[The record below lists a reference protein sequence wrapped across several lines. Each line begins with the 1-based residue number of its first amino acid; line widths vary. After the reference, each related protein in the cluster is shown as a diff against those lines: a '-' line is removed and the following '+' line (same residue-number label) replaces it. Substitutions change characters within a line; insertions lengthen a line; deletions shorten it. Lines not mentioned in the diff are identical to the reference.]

1 MDVFDLYA
9 KISLD
14 TSGYEKNLNNA
25 KKSATDYRRDVAK
38 LAHEFKKSG
47 MTMSDAMKKAHQEI
61 DKSAYDM
68 SKKVTNSIED
78 VEDSTQKT
86 TKNSKNL
93 WKRFF
98 STVESD
104 GTKAIKSISAS
115 TVAMGT
121 MIAHGIERA
130 ASAVIN
136 LGKSA
141 IEASSDIAAENAQFT
156 ATFGELEAAA
166 NGAFASIEA
175 DTGVLS
181 TRLRNVGT
189 KAFSQFKG
197 AGLDAAS
204 ALGQM
209 DEYTRLAADAAAYY
223 DISFEAADERLRSFL
238 RGNTEAG
245 DAIGLFT
252 SETQR
257 NNKAL
262 EVYGAKWLDL
272 TEAQRQMLMLDVADE
287 IYRQSGVIGQAS
299 READGWANVTG
310 NLKEA
315 WRQLLGVVGTPFMD
329 GLTPVLQKL
338 TEFFSDETV
347 QMRIGML
354 AENIGNLAGKA
365 FDGVTSLL
373 DSLLALS
380 NGEADSPML
389 DAISNLFDSIG
400 EIASSTAE
408 NLAGLIK
415 ALTGGE
421 EGAPDFVGNL
431 TTFIDDM
438 AAFLSNNADAISTVI
453 TAVTGLMLISN
464 PFGAFIAAL
473 GLIITNW
480 EDIRQNTMD
489 AKTAIENF
497 FGLDAPEGFLGGV
510 ISVISGIIGLIETAI
525 SKLASFLGM
534 TGEGEA
540 KIWGQGAGLAPV
552 ILQSPSGY
560 QHISQQ
566 IGASGS
572 TGYLATGLNYV
583 PYDNFAA
590 TLHAG
595 EAVLN
600 RADATAWRAGM
611 GSAIDYAALGEVVG
625 QAVRAALDGVGVQ
638 IDGKRAGEL
647 LAEPVSRSIAQSA
660 WKRRYA

>member
-14 TSGYEKNLNNA
+14 TSGYTKNLNE
-25 KKSATDYRRDVAK
+25 SRS
-38 LAHEFKKSG
+38 LFS
-47 MTMSDAMKKAHQEI
+47 KAAQ
-61 DKSAYDM
+61 
-68 SKKVTNSIED
+68 
-78 VEDSTQKT
+78 
-86 TKNSKNL
+86 
-93 WKRFF
+93 
-98 STVESD
+98 
-104 GTKAIKSISAS
+104 SISAG
-115 TVAMGT
+115 TVAMGSL
-121 MIAHGIERA
+121 IASGIEKA
-130 ASAVIN
+130 AGAVIE

-141 IEASSDIAAENAQFT
+141 IQASADIAAENAQFT

-347 QMRIGML
+347 QMRVGML
-354 AENIGNLAGKA
+354 AANIGNLAGDA

-389 DAISNLFDSIG
+389 DAISNLFGSIG

-431 TTFIDDM
+431 TTFIDDI

-473 GLIITNW
+473 GLIITSW
-480 EDIRQNTMD
+480 DDIKENTES
-489 AKTAIENF
+489 AKAAIEKF

-510 ISVISGIIGLIETAI
+510 ISVLSGIIGLIGTAI
-525 SKLASFLGM
+525 DKLAKFLGM

-540 KIWGQGAGLAPV
+540 KIWGQDDALSP
-552 ILQSPSGY
+552 IISQSPSGY
-560 QHISQQ
+560 QQISQQ
-566 IGASGS
+566 IGVSGS

-625 QAVRAALDGVGVQ
+625 QAVRAALNGVGVQ
-638 IDGKRAGEL
+638 IDGKTAGEL